1 MEITTQM
8 IKDLRE
14 ATKAGVLDCRKALE
28 ASGGDYQ
35 KAVDF
40 LREKGL
46 ATAAK
51 RADRQASNGMVELY
65 SHGNGRVGVMVEV
78 NCETDFVARSE
89 QFIKFA
95 HEVALQV
102 AAAAPKYI
110 KEEDIPADV
119 LEHET
124 EIAKGRAREEGKP
137 EAMLE
142 KIAPLGTVLRRVYTE
157 MLEGKTTF
165 GRQIGTYPLLVGFSY
180 PIELEKFVDGVV
192 SGHGFRSLTAVEHP
206 LKINKC
212 SLSAIASLPSVGKK
226 RAANILV
233 HRPYRNR
240 EEFIAAMDDRV
251 VGETLAGMLDFT
263 I

>member
-8 IKDLRE
+8 IKELRE
-14 ATKAGVLDCRKALE
+14 ETKAGVMDCRKALE
-28 ASGGDYQ
+28 SSNGDFQ

-40 LREKGL
+40 LREKAL

-89 QFIKFA
+89 SFVKFA

-124 EIAKGRAREEGKP
+124 EIAKGHAREEGKP
-137 EAMLE
+137 EAILE
-142 KIAPLGTVLRRVYTE
+142 KIVQGRLDKFKDEVVLLRQPYIRDDKVTVGSLLLEQVASIGENIVIRRFV
-157 MLEGKTTF
+157 
-165 GRQIGTYPLLVGFSY
+165 RW
-180 PIELEKFVDGVV
+180 EL
-192 SGHGFRSLTAVEHP
+192 
-206 LKINKC
+206 
-212 SLSAIASLPSVGKK
+212 
-226 RAANILV
+226 
-233 HRPYRNR
+233 
-240 EEFIAAMDDRV
+240 
-251 VGETLAGMLDFT
+251 GETSG
-263 I
+263 